1 MAKTVKL
8 KVVLKTKTKT
18 KLRNKQTK
26 TSAVSE
32 KSTTIKWRVAET
44 ITQFGTS
51 LHISHIKGNKE
62 TWIKK

>member
-1 MAKTVKL
+1 MEKTVKL
-8 KVVLKTKTKT
+8 KVVLKAKTKT
-18 KLRNKQTK
+18 KQKSKQTK
-26 TSAVSE
+26 TSVNE

-44 ITQFGTS
+44 IIQFGTS